1 MNRTDHRWYRLLV
14 AFMAVQLACLP
25 TGCQYFRKAKP
36 AEPIP
41 VYESPSSPVDQ
52 ASHDKPLRF
61 DDNGNVIRSTDP
73 NDPPPVENI
82 QTPPP
87 TTLMKVR
94 KTVVDAT
101 LNVTGAIAVC
111 VFGIIF
117 FFMENSED
125 PEERRRREMFESM
138 EKQQELQK
146 QKRQQ
151 QRR

>member
-94 KTVVDAT
+94 KTVVDGA
-101 LNVTGAIAVC
+101 LAVGEVVTIC
-111 VFGIIF
+111 VLGITCLF
-117 FFMENSED
+117 LYDSED
-125 PEERRRREMFESM
+125 EDERRRRQMFESM
-138 EKQQELQK
+138 EKQHKK
-146 QKRQQ
+146 QPEK
-151 QRR
+151 QR

>member
-1 MNRTDHRWYRLLV
+1 MNRTDHRSYRLLV
-14 AFMAVQLACLP
+14 AFMAVKLVCLP
-25 TGCQYFRKAKP
+25 AGCQHFRKDKP

-73 NDPPPVENI
+73 NAPPPVENI

-101 LNVTGAIAVC
+101 LNVTGAIAFC
-111 VFGIIF
+111 VLGITF
-117 FFMENSED
+117 FFMEISED
-125 PEERRRREMFESM
+125 PEERRRREMFES
-138 EKQQELQK
+138 LQK
-146 QKRQQ
+146 QHKKQPEK
-151 QRR
+151 QR

>member
-1 MNRTDHRWYRLLV
+1 MNRTDHRRYRLLV
-14 AFMAVQLACLP
+14 AFMAVKLVCLP

-73 NDPPPVENI
+73 DAPPTVENI

-94 KTVVDAT
+94 KTIVDGALVVGEVITVCAM
-101 LNVTGAIAVC
+101 GIAC
-111 VFGIIF
+111 LFLYD
-117 FFMENSED
+117 SED
-125 PEERRRREMFESM
+125 PEEKRRREMFESM
-138 EKQQELQK
+138 QKQHEKQQEK
-146 QKRQQ
+146 QPKKR
-151 QRR
+151 